1 MYSEI
6 ISQTYVVHISCNS
19 SLNKERRE
27 WKFFGSICLWN
38 KVLQSL
44 LKRRIYFTL
53 AFQRVRLNLSIRL
66 IENSCRIS
74 DLGNSHL
81 IIFFSSTNS
90 KFSFKEFS
98 EWSKANTLS
107 DIPIKRPSQKHI
119 IQMNLQKKSLLI
131 FIYRKLNSKGDVL
144 YI

>member
-1 MYSEI
+1 MYCTVRLFHIHMLFIFQAIQVWIKKEENESFLGLYVCEI
-6 ISQTYVVHISCNS
+6 KFYNPYSRGAYISHW
-19 SLNKERRE
+19 LFRE
-27 WKFFGSICLWN
+27 WDS
-38 KVLQSL
+38 
-44 LKRRIYFTL
+44 
-53 AFQRVRLNLSIRL
+53 SIRL

-98 EWSKANTLS
+98 ERSKANTLS

-131 FIYRKLNSKGDVL
+131 FIYRKLNSKGDAL